1 MAKHYIYRFKA
12 ELQDYKP
19 KIWRTFEIDGGKTM
33 AELGYV
39 LQIMFEMQASHLFC
53 FRDNVGER
61 FQEYMRQRFTEEELL
76 NVSKNKT
83 DFKMPNWYR
92 YEITNEGD
100 DVYLNDDEELY
111 QANEIKLRRITSD
124 LPWSFMFEYDYGD
137 GWEVR
142 LELLDCE
149 EKEVSLANYPR
160 VLEGKG
166 FGIIEDV
173 GGVGG
178 LAELAAALKK
188 GKGQKYD
195 DMCAWL
201 GSTTLNLNEFDID
214 DCNFRLKKCLRM
226 YRDIYELNYEPTKR
240 SMDIL
245 LRKYKDKGTRGY

>member
-1 MAKHYIYRFKA
+1 MAKHFIYRFKA

-76 NVSKNKT
+76 KFAKNKN

-100 DVYLNDDEELY
+100 DVYLNDDEKLY

-124 LPWSFMFEYDYGD
+124 LPWNFMFEYDYGD

-142 LELLDCE
+142 LELLACE
-149 EKEVSLANYPR
+149 EKEVSLANYPC

-166 FGIIEDV
+166 YGIIEDV
-173 GGVGG
+173 GGVDG
-178 LAELAAALKK
+178 LAELAAALKR
-188 GKGQKYD
+188 GKGQKYE

-214 DCNFRLKKCLRM
+214 DCNFRLKKCLRI
-226 YRDIYELNYEPTKR
+226 YRDTYELHYEPTKR

-245 LRKYKDKGTRGY
+245 LRKYKGKGARGY